1 MQLLTIF
8 LIALSLSIDT
18 FTLSLTYGLLVI
30 PKKTCITTSL
40 TVGIFHF
47 IMPLLGYKLGNILKT
62 YVNINEKYILII
74 VLILIIIEMIKSLNE
89 ETKEHKLNLLNILLF
104 SLLVSIDSF
113 TLGIGINYI
122 TNKIY
127 LSSLIFFLVSSI
139 FTYLGFKIGKFVGK
153 KLKKT
158 SKLFGI
164 ILLII
169 ITVYLIY
176 KP

>member
-18 FTLSLTYGLLVI
+18 FTLSLTYGLIVI

-74 VLILIIIEMIKSLNE
+74 VIILIIIEMIKSLNE

-104 SLLVSIDSF
+104 LL
-113 TLGIGINYI
+113 
-122 TNKIY
+122 
-127 LSSLIFFLVSSI
+127 
-139 FTYLGFKIGKFVGK
+139 
-153 KLKKT
+153 
-158 SKLFGI
+158 
-164 ILLII
+164 
-169 ITVYLIY
+169 
-176 KP
+176 

>member
-1 MQLLTIF
+1 
-8 LIALSLSIDT
+8 
-18 FTLSLTYGLLVI
+18 
-30 PKKTCITTSL
+30 
-40 TVGIFHF
+40 
-47 IMPLLGYKLGNILKT
+47 
-62 YVNINEKYILII
+62 
-74 VLILIIIEMIKSLNE
+74 MIKSLNE

-169 ITVYLIY
+169 ITVYLIC

>member
-62 YVNINEKYILII
+62 YVNINEKYILI
-74 VLILIIIEMIKSLNE
+74 
-89 ETKEHKLNLLNILLF
+89 LF

-158 SKLFGI
+158 SKLFGV
-164 ILLII
+164 ILLTI
-169 ITVYLIY
+169 ITVYLIC